1 MGPLLPFG
9 SRSCLPACLPT
20 RDPPAAFGTL
30 SGVAEKALEAG
41 AMAARL
47 AANATLA
54 IAAVPIHLGAGA
66 LQVGG
71 ASVLWEAWGPR
82 RGAGLAGRRARGMGL
97 V

>member
-1 MGPLLPFG
+1 
-9 SRSCLPACLPT
+9 
-20 RDPPAAFGTL
+20 
-30 SGVAEKALEAG
+30 
-41 AMAARL
+41 MAARL

-82 RGAGLAGRRARGMGL
+82 RGAGLAGRRARGMGP